1 MVMKTNK
8 EVDNIISNIDD
19 YISSCEKEFQPT
31 LSKIREV
38 IKQTAPEATEAIKY
52 GMPAFVQNGV
62 LVYFAACKKHIG
74 FYPTPSALNAFKD
87 ELAGYKGSKGAVQF
101 PINQPM
107 PFELI
112 RKMTEFRVMEN
123 NSKKLKK
130 KARNLERGTLN
141 VERET

>member
-1 MVMKTNK
+1 MVMKTNQ
-8 EVDNIISNIDD
+8 EMDNIISNIDD

-38 IKQTAPEATEAIKY
+38 IKLAAPEATEAIKY

-87 ELAGYKGSKGAVQF
+87 ELADFNGSKGAVQF
-101 PINQPM
+101 PINQPI

-123 NSKKLKK
+123 NSKTLKK
-130 KARNLERGTLN
+130 KARNLEP
-141 VERET
+141 